1 MAVRFTA
8 LASGSSGNAALLE
21 ADGFGLLIDCGLRPE
36 YLAER
41 LTLIGRSWA
50 NVSAVLLTHT
60 HTDHWNRHTL
70 AHLRR
75 LNLPLI
81 AHPAHH
87 AVLSGTDEYDPLR
100 RAGLTHEYEAGRPD
114 AIGPGWTV
122 RPIPVPHDSDPTFG
136 FRLDGPHAAW
146 SVGYASD
153 VGHPTAELAEAFA
166 GVDLLALEFN
176 HDVRMQKTSRRPA
189 MLINRVLGDDGH
201 LSNAQAATL
210 TRAVAG
216 SGGLQCVV
224 QLHLSRDCNRPELAA
239 VAGREAI
246 RVEAPTAALVTA
258 SQRQPTRPFEVN
270 PSPVRVVRPVRF
282 DARRTTQPMLP
293 GLGD

>member
-36 YLAER
+36 YLSER
-41 LTLIGRSWA
+41 LTAIGRAWA

-100 RAGLTHEYEAGRPD
+100 RAGLTCEYKAGRSD
-114 AIGPGWTV
+114 AIGPDWTM
-122 RPIPVPHDSDPTFG
+122 RPVPVPHDSDPTFG
-136 FRLDGPHAAW
+136 FRLDGPDSAW

-153 VGHPTAELAEAFA
+153 VGHPTAVLAEAFA

-176 HDVRMQKTSRRPA
+176 HDVRMQKTSRRPVT
-189 MLINRVLGDDGH
+189 LINRVLGDDGH

-216 SGGLQCVV
+216 TGRLQCVV

-246 RVEAPTAALVTA
+246 RADAPTAAIVTA
-258 SQRQPTRPFEVN
+258 SQQQPTRPLEIAPN
-270 PSPVRVVRPVRF
+270 PVRVVRPVRF
-282 DARRTTQPMLP
+282 DARRSTQSVLP
-293 GLGD
+293 GLEG